1 MSTDLP
7 VCKTLAPEDL
17 SPGMDITVLHFV
29 REYTPLPGCFT
40 DDDAVGKT
48 VRWNERPRRV
58 VPPLRVVGVCLPLVL
73 AEDPLG
79 VPRTLDI
86 RAVRLA
92 RIDESFAAGALIT
105 HRARL
110 PRAVVAYESL
120 LSSPTASADERERYR
135 AVLWA
140 LRRLPPPGMT
150 NSEFAA

>member
-92 RIDESFAAGALIT
+92 RIDESFAAL
-105 HRARL
+105 
-110 PRAVVAYESL
+110 Y
-120 LSSPTASADERERYR
+120 RERIR
-135 AVLWA
+135 AEVA
-140 LRRLPPPGMT
+140 RRKGEDPGAKGET
-150 NSEFAA
+150 DCDEGLAGSGVYAIAPDEDDGD